1 MRRRAGASRRASG
14 GRSAAMASSLLSRA
28 GRVRVALVG
37 VGLLCAAAL
46 DIGAARA
53 DYIEHVTAKISQVY
67 VKNNRARV
75 VLNVF
80 NGNNDVLDIEVTCNF
95 FASDKKPAG
104 SGHNTVPRLAP
115 RRGDTLEVTD
125 EMAALAVNIDSASCS

>member
-1 MRRRAGASRRASG
+1 
-14 GRSAAMASSLLSRA
+14 MASSFLSRA
-28 GRVRVALVG
+28 GRGWVAFVG
-37 VGLLCAAAL
+37 TGLLCAAL

-53 DYIEHVTAKISQVY
+53 DYIEHVTAKISQIY
-67 VKNNRARV
+67 TKNNRARV

-95 FASDKKPAG
+95 FAGDKKPAG

-125 EMAALAVNIDSASCS
+125 EVAVDVGSASCSVTKAVK